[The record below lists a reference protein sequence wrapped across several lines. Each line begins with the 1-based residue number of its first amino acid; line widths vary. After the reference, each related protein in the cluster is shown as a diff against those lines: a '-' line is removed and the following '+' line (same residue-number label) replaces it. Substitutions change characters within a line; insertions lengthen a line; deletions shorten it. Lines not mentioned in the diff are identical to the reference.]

1 MIRVRVNPG
10 EAPVKNFV
18 FGLRANG
25 GGMIYHTITPAAIT
39 ANKEMVIDLPTA
51 DWCAATDMANYPIS
65 LISIQLNMN
74 ASKAGQVYNMHFNGF
89 ETVYLDAPEAP
100 SKKGDINGDG
110 EINANDVTALIN
122 KILSLADYADAMCD
136 LNGDGEVNIG
146 DVTAL
151 INLILK

>member
-1 MIRVRVNPG
+1 
-10 EAPVKNFV
+10 
-18 FGLRANG
+18 
-25 GGMIYHTITPAAIT
+25 
-39 ANKEMVIDLPTA
+39 
-51 DWCAATDMANYPIS
+51 
-65 LISIQLNMN
+65 MN

-89 ETVYLDAPEAP
+89 ETVYLDAPEVP

-110 EINANDVTALIN
+110 EINASDVTALIN

-136 LNGDGEVNIG
+136 LNGDGEVNVD

>member
-1 MIRVRVNPG
+1 
-10 EAPVKNFV
+10 
-18 FGLRANG
+18 
-25 GGMIYHTITPAAIT
+25 
-39 ANKEMVIDLPTA
+39 MVIDLPTA

-110 EINANDVTALIN
+110 EINASDVTALIN

-136 LNGDGEVNIG
+136 LNGDGEVNVG